1 MKKKFIVEQAV
12 DAKGIITISVYKK
25 SFFGKKLIQSAT
37 DTRAQYA
44 LTKAFKGLL
53 SKK

>member
-1 MKKKFIVEQAV
+1 MKTKFIVEQIV
-12 DAKGIITISVYKK
+12 DNKGVITINVYNK

>member
-1 MKKKFIVEQAV
+1 MKTKFIVEQLV
-12 DAKGIITISVYKK
+12 NEKGIITISVYTKT
-25 SFFGKKLIQSAT
+25 FFGKKLVQQAS